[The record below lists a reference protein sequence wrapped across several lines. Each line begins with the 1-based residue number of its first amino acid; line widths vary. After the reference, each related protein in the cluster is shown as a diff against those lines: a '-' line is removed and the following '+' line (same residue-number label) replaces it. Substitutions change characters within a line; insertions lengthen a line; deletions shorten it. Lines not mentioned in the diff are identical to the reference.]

1 MLASLRRA
9 PRLLA
14 RAGASPAVAAT
25 AVRAFAAAA
34 GGKKSGDSGSLSHAD
49 ITKAF
54 LDMDAAAGPAAGLDI
69 PVKLTGRSGEL
80 TAELYAKTS
89 KAKTFDKAVKELEVN
104 SMGAT
109 LEPAAFLRLLAPIAF
124 ETAGSSFCCALASM
138 LLSVSCLRFSSI
150 AIHAGFRCGHPGRWH
165 GG

>member
-14 RAGASPAVAAT
+14 RAGASPAVSAA

-34 GGKKSGDSGSLSHAD
+34 GGKKGGDSGSLSHAD
-49 ITKAF
+49 ITKTF
-54 LDMDAAAGPAAGLDI
+54 LEMDAAAGATAGLDI

-89 KAKTFDKAVKELEVN
+89 KAKTFDKAVKELEVH
-104 SMGAT
+104 
-109 LEPAAFLRLLAPIAF
+109 LRAAPRA
-124 ETAGSSFCCALASM
+124 
-138 LLSVSCLRFSSI
+138 V
-150 AIHAGFRCGHPGRWH
+150 RCSDAK
-165 GG
+165 